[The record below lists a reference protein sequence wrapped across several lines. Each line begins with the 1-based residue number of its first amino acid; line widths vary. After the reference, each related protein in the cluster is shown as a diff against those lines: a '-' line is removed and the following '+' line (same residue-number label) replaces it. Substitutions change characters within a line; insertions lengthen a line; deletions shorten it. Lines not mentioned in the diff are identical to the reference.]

1 MKKYA
6 IMRKN
11 KFYNFTTKKWSDFL
25 TYSCLIDN
33 DVDISAILQEYGD
46 EVEVITIRCQKRSD
60 MIVDEVIHLD

>member
-1 MKKYA
+1 MQLCAKT
-6 IMRKN
+6 
-11 KFYNFTTKKWSDFL
+11 NFTISQQKKWSEFL